1 MNWKSPITRIVL
13 AFLLLGSVGAG
24 ALTWREYERGERI
37 QREVD
42 LLRAEAEKIDREN
55 QGLSEKIAYFSSP
68 NFQEQ
73 EAKQKL
79 GYRRQD
85 EEVVLVRPEMM
96 AAETEILDHEARKGE
111 QSVNDLVPNYQ
122 KWLRLF
128 YQ

>member
-1 MNWKSPITRIVL
+1 M
-13 AFLLLGSVGAG
+13 
-24 ALTWREYERGERI
+24 
-37 QREVD
+37 D